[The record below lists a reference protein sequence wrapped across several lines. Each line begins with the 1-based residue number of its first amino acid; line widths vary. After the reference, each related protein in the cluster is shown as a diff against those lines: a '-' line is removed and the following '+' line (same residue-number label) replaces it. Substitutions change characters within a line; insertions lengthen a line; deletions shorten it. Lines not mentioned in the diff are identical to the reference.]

1 MGRKRVQI
9 DTSELRDLM
18 RRGATTEE
26 VARHFGCAVS
36 TAHERMK
43 AMRAG
48 VRPVPSTPARGTPS
62 AAPPAPK
69 AAVAE
74 VPDDVPE
81 GASLELVDKWIAKLE
96 AAGEVAE
103 GEGDLKTFA
112 TIAAKLVT
120 LLEHRRKAAP
130 PTVEDPNEAPD
141 MVALAEDVRKRLH
154 KLIEQVSK

>member
-18 RRGATTEE
+18 RRGATTED

-48 VRPVPSTPARGTPS
+48 VRPVPST
-62 AAPPAPK
+62 PAPK

-130 PTVEDPNEAPD
+130 PPVEDPNEAPD